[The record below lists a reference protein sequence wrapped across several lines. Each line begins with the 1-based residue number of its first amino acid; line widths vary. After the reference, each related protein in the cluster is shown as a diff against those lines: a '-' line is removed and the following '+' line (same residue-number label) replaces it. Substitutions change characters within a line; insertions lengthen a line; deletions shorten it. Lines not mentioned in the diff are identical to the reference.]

1 MLNGKSRVGD
11 NRVDVRLGV
20 EHQHEGL
27 LLIDIFAPL
36 RSDTSGQSRRDPH
49 VSVLS
54 GAISRGFCLCPGVP
68 PRIARSPLPHPH
80 SIVLDGFSANG
91 SGAWLIWCAAA
102 ESAPWNFARSP
113 ATFERLG
120 ADYTVT
126 LKVAFN
132 ERSDVGAGVRRNLVQ
147 AIDTDVQSAAKD
159 QALQKSC
166 VLREAFQFFLDTF
179 EYALVAEQ
187 PQTFPRKLP
196 IGAEQKI
203 IGAPAL

>member
-1 MLNGKSRVGD
+1 MEAV
-11 NRVDVRLGV
+11 LGSFGAHRQKV
-20 EHQHEGL
+20 PLGTL
-27 LLIDIFAPL
+27 LEA
-36 RSDTSGQSRRDPH
+36 Q
-49 VSVLS
+49 
-54 GAISRGFCLCPGVP
+54 
-68 PRIARSPLPHPH
+68 PH
-80 SIVLDGFSANG
+80 S
-91 SGAWLIWCAAA
+91 SGWVPI
-102 ESAPWNFARSP
+102 
-113 ATFERLG
+113 
-120 ADYTVT
+120 T

>member
-1 MLNGKSRVGD
+1 M
-11 NRVDVRLGV
+11 
-20 EHQHEGL
+20 
-27 LLIDIFAPL
+27 
-36 RSDTSGQSRRDPH
+36 
-49 VSVLS
+49 
-54 GAISRGFCLCPGVP
+54 
-68 PRIARSPLPHPH
+68 
-80 SIVLDGFSANG
+80 LDGFSANG

-147 AIDTDVQSAAKD
+147 AIDTDVQSAAKG